1 MKTKLIIPFFVLMV
15 ASTMSGLHAQDTI
28 DTAYY
33 RYGNNFIRPEFYNLI
48 VVDSVTGDA
57 TVDSETGEHIAAC
70 PNGYGF
76 TYMEPVSIAQ
86 WLMSHMGDYLYYK
99 IAGSGTKR
107 TVYGIAISL
116 DSVSNFME
124 GDSLTIIMCEPASD
138 NSHFIHIDSII
149 IRGGE
154 IGKRRWCEIPIAK
167 PLPDGYGGWT
177 SVQDNCIDTVL
188 YRSIMEFY
196 FDEPREISGSSV
208 FWKVRV
214 ANDYG
219 SVYHSTYVECQFD
232 VVWYFHEDCT
242 SGIGDPRW
250 DEFFPI
256 LTPLPEWEEPSMEQ
270 LIPER
275 EYNPAVHQPDPED
288 PEDPTDPEAINGV
301 YGNLPISIYPNP
313 TSGVAT
319 ITSPEAIK
327 ELTVTDLA
335 GRVLLHYSSLGTT
348 TTLDTAPLEP
358 GLYLLKVTTASGTAT
373 IKQAVR

>member
-1 MKTKLIIPFFVLMV
+1 MKTKLIIPFFILMV
-15 ASTMSGLHAQDTI
+15 AFTMSGLHAQDTI

-48 VVDSVTGDA
+48 VVDSVTGEA

-76 TYMEPVSIAQ
+76 TSMEPLPIYQ
-86 WLMSHMGDYLYYK
+86 WNGNHLEDYKYYK

-124 GDSLTIIMCEPASD
+124 GDSLTIIMCEPATD
-138 NSHFIHIDSII
+138 NSHFVHIDSII

-154 IGKRRWCEIPIAK
+154 MGKRRWCEIPIAK
-167 PLPDGYGGWT
+167 PWPDGYGWT

-196 FDEPREISGSSV
+196 FDEPRIISGSSV
-208 FWKVRV
+208 FWKVKI

-219 SVYHSTYVECQFD
+219 SVFHSTNVECQFD
-232 VVWYFHEDCT
+232 VVWNFHEDCT
-242 SGIGDPRW
+242 YGIGDPSW
-250 DEFFPI
+250 DNIFPI

-313 TSGVAT
+313 TSGVTT

-327 ELTVTDLA
+327 ELMVTDLA
-335 GRVLLHYSSLGTT
+335 GRVLLHQSSLGAS

-373 IKQAVR
+373 TKLAVR